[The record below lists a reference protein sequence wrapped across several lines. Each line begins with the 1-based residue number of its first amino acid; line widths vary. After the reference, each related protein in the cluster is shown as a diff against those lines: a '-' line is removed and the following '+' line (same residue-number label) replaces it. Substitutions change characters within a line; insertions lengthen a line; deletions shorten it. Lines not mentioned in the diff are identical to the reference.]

1 MKKLAAVLL
10 ALALFAP
17 CALAESNFPVYQV
30 RAPGSEA
37 TVYLFPSIHAAD
49 ERAYPLSSIVQNAYS
64 ASDFLAVECDVIAA
78 ESDILT
84 SLRVMQ
90 KIRLPAG
97 QRVTRFIPQELFEQ
111 AKAFLIERNR
121 YANMYENCHPYL
133 LGSAMENAILAECGL
148 EEQGGLDLYFLQ
160 RAREDGKAILE
171 METAEK
177 QAALVVDQ
185 LPAGVWTAL
194 LKSYLPPN
202 DAVKRE
208 RGQALYEALLQGD
221 SDAVEAL
228 LASEGAEIFAPEEQ
242 DLFDAYNNTM
252 LVQRGEKMTAAVLGY
267 LKEGKNVFVAVGA
280 AHVLGAEGLV
290 NSLQNAGCAVR
301 RIE

>member
-97 QRVTRFIPQELFEQ
+97 GDFFLHKGQRAVALVRT
-111 AKAFLIERNR
+111 
-121 YANMYENCHPYL
+121 
-133 LGSAMENAILAECGL
+133 NAI
-148 EEQGGLDLYFLQ
+148 GGDL
-160 RAREDGKAILE
+160 
-171 METAEK
+171 
-177 QAALVVDQ
+177 
-185 LPAGVWTAL
+185 LPAGRQLIQHGQVEVAEQNKGQGAGNGGGRHDEQMGIPCLVGQHSAL
-194 LKSYLPPN
+194 THAKTVLLVDDEQTGPGQVDPRFQQGMGATN
-202 DAVKRE
+202 DLDAS
-208 RGQALYEALLQGD
+208 AAQG
-221 SDAVEAL
+221 
-228 LASEGAEIFAPEEQ
+228 
-242 DLFDAYNNTM
+242 
-252 LVQRGEKMTAAVLGY
+252 VQRLAA
-267 LKEGKNVFVAVGA
+267 
-280 AHVLGAEGLV
+280 GLF
-290 NSLQNAGCAVR
+290 GHG
-301 RIE
+301 